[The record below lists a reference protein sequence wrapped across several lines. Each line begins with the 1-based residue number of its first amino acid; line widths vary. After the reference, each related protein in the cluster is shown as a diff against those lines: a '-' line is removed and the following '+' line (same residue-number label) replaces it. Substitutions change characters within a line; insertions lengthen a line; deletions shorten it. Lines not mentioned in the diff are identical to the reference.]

1 MWRWRVTAGLCGLGV
16 PGDEGSAPSQRGTKP
31 LCPHVQAESFPAR
44 PPAAP
49 RRQMVRGAAGRGA
62 AEGQVQGK
70 LLIRY
75 GTLSALI
82 PERGNSAP
90 SKRRTKAGAG
100 RRARP
105 LPIPGRT
112 RGRGSSARTE
122 PRCQPAASFSR
133 ARGRAMGE
141 SRAQKAAGFP
151 HDASARLVFGSSLT
165 SSRAEQRQL
174 PAQVKVE
181 TTLRVAGR
189 SPALPGLPNGIWG
202 PSMAEAPVGAEPP
215 GCLPWLI
222 HQPYLCL
229 RHPASLPISTPLY
242 FWQQETPPGLIT
254 PLWKVI

>member
-1 MWRWRVTAGLCGLGV
+1 M
-16 PGDEGSAPSQRGTKP
+16 
-31 LCPHVQAESFPAR
+31 
-44 PPAAP
+44 
-49 RRQMVRGAAGRGA
+49 
-62 AEGQVQGK
+62 
-70 LLIRY
+70 LIRY

-90 SKRRTKAGAG
+90 SKCRTKAGAG

-112 RGRGSSARTE
+112 RGWGSSAWPE

-151 HDASARLVFGSSLT
+151 HDAGAGLVFGSSLT
-165 SSRAEQRQL
+165 SSRAEQCQL

-189 SPALPGLPNGIWG
+189 SPALPGLPDGIWG
-202 PSMAEAPVGAEPP
+202 PSVAEAPVGAEPP

-222 HQPYLCL
+222 HQPYACVI
-229 RHPASLPISTPLY
+229 PLPFLSQHRSIFGSRKPLL
-242 FWQQETPPGLIT
+242 G
-254 PLWKVI
+254 

>member
-1 MWRWRVTAGLCGLGV
+1 MGC
-16 PGDEGSAPSQRGTKP
+16 PGMEALPLPSGERSRFAPTCRPRAPQ
-31 LCPHVQAESFPAR
+31 HVR
-44 PPAAP
+44 PRAP
-49 RRQMVRGAAGRGA
+49 RRQMVWGAVGRGA

-100 RRARP
+100 HRAHP

-112 RGRGSSARTE
+112 RGRGSSAWPE

-133 ARGRAMGE
+133 AHGRAMGACC
-141 SRAQKAAGFP
+141 RAQKAAGFP
-151 HDASARLVFGSSLT
+151 HDAGAGLVFGGSLS
-165 SSRAEQRQL
+165 SSRAEQREL

-181 TTLRVAGR
+181 ITLRVAGR
-189 SPALPGLPNGIWG
+189 SPALPGLPDGIWG
-202 PSMAEAPVGAEPP
+202 PSMAEVSLGPEPP
-215 GCLPWLI
+215 SCLPWLI
-222 HQPYLCL
+222 RQPYLCL
-229 RHPASLPISTPLY
+229 RHPTSLPISTLLY